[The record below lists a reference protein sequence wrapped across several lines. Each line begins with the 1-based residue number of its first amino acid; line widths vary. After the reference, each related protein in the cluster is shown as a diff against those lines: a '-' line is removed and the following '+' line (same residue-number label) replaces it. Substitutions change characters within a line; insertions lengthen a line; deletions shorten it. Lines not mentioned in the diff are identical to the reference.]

1 MVSSDRRTATVFSSK
16 EEALEEVQLLVQVVC
31 CPSVDLEMEDFWPLE
46 AMVQLLSLELLLAV
60 MEVLVAK
67 PAFAD

>member
-67 PAFAD
+67 PAFAG

>member
-16 EEALEEVQLLVQVVC
+16 EEASEEVQPLAQVVC
-31 CPSVDLEMEDFWPLE
+31 CPSVDLEMEEFWPLE
-46 AMVQLLSLELLLAV
+46 AKVLLLSSELLSAV
-60 MEVLVAK
+60 MEALVAK